1 MYKRLAAQ
9 EGLSLSKRDVIL
21 EHAAFYAGARAVLK
35 VLAHTLEAGDYDE
48 LHATIKRQGRL
59 LYRIQGRGGKRQKR
73 H

>member
-9 EGLSLSKRDVIL
+9 QGLAVSKRDVIL

-35 VLAHTLEAGDYDE
+35 VLAHTLDAGDYEE

-59 LYRIQGRGGKRQKR
+59 LQKIQGKGRKQMRR

>member
-9 EGLSLSKRDVIL
+9 AGLAVSKRDEIL

-48 LHATIKRQGRL
+48 LHATIKRQGRMVQK
-59 LYRIQGRGGKRQKR
+59 IQGRGTKRRVR

>member
-9 EGLSLSKRDVIL
+9 QGLAVTKRDEIL

-35 VLAHTLEAGDYDE
+35 ILAHTLEAGDYDA

-59 LYRIQGRGGKRQKR
+59 VRKIQGRGRKRERR